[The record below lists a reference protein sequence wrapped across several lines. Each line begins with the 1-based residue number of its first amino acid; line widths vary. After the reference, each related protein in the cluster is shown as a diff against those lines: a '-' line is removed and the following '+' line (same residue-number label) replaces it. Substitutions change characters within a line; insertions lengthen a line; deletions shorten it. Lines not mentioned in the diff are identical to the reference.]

1 MAHMRSYQV
10 EFLGSFPK
18 DVPPATLPEVAF
30 VGRSNVGKSSAINA
44 ILNRKKAARVSGR
57 PGRTQA
63 VNLFHIDERVC
74 FADLPGYG
82 FARVP
87 TKVRQAWKHLV
98 EGYLFEREGLEL
110 VVVLVDARH
119 DAQKMDIQLLDVL
132 RSSKRGFVVL
142 ATKVDRMKRSKRAP
156 AIAKLRKGLGLK
168 AGQIIPFSSPD
179 RLGVDETWAVIEA
192 AIQAGD

>member
-1 MAHMRSYQV
+1 MAHMRSYKV

-18 DVPPATLPEVAF
+18 SVPAATLPEVAF

-44 ILNRKKAARVSGR
+44 MLGRKKKVARVSGR

-87 TKVRQAWKHLV
+87 HAVRDAWKQLV
-98 EGYLFEREGLEL
+98 EGYLFEREGLNL

-119 DAQKMDIQLLDVL
+119 DAQKMDIQMIDVL
-132 RSSKRGFVVL
+132 RQARRNFVVL
-142 ATKVDRMKRSKRAP
+142 ATKVDRMKRSKRAG
-156 AIAKLRKGLGLK
+156 ALASLRKGLGLK
-168 AGQIIPFSSPD
+168 GDQIIPFSSPD
-179 RLGVDETWAVIEA
+179 RVGVDEAWAAIEA
-192 AIQAGD
+192 AI

>member
-18 DVPPATLPEVAF
+18 NVPEAVLPEVAF

-44 ILNRKKAARVSGR
+44 ILGRKKKVARVSGR

-63 VNLFHIDERVC
+63 VNLFHIDKRVC

-82 FARVP
+82 FAKVP
-87 TKVRQAWKHLV
+87 EAVRRAWRSLV
-98 EGYLFEREGLEL
+98 EGYLFEREGLDL

-119 DAQKMDIQLLDVL
+119 DAQKMDIQMLNVL
-132 RSSKRGFVVL
+132 REANRPFLVL
-142 ATKVDRMKRSKRAP
+142 ATKVDRMKRSKRA
-156 AIAKLRKGLGLK
+156 ASISKLRKALGLK
-168 AGQIIPFSSPD
+168 ADQIIAFSSPE
-179 RLGVDETWAVIEA
+179 RLGVDEAWAAIEA
-192 AIQAGD
+192 AT

>member
-18 DVPPATLPEVAF
+18 NVPEAVLPEVAF

-44 ILNRKKAARVSGR
+44 ILGRKKKVARVSGR

-63 VNLFHIDERVC
+63 VNLFHIDKRVC

-82 FARVP
+82 FAKVP
-87 TKVRQAWKHLV
+87 EAVRRAWRSLV
-98 EGYLFEREGLEL
+98 EGYLFEREGLDL

-119 DAQKMDIQLLDVL
+119 DAQKMDIQMLNVL
-132 RSSKRGFVVL
+132 REAKRPFLVL
-142 ATKVDRMKRSKRAP
+142 ATKVDRMKRSKRA
-156 AIAKLRKGLGLK
+156 ASISKLRKALGLK
-168 AGQIIPFSSPD
+168 ADQIIAFSAPE
-179 RLGVDETWAVIEA
+179 RLGVDEAWAAIEA
-192 AIQAGD
+192 AT